1 MAKERKS
8 TVIFEKYVTKLMD
21 DKLRKIE
28 AQINELD
35 ENDSIEEIAKL
46 ISEANS
52 WISMICGED
61 TQLYENWRFHLFIS
75 PSGNVVYFRGTEI
88 DVDYRSWHEKG
99 NG

>member
-1 MAKERKS
+1 MGKERKS
-8 TVIFEKYVTKLMD
+8 TVIFEKYITKMMD
-21 DKLRKIE
+21 DKLKKIE
-28 AQINELD
+28 AEIKELNEK
-35 ENDSIEEIAKL
+35 DSIEEIANL

-61 TQLYENWRFHLFIS
+61 TQLYEGWRYHLFIS
-75 PSGNVVYFRGTEI
+75 PDGSVVYFRGTEI